1 MNFELIAATMT
12 DGYGIVADNHGEVYL
27 VKPPFDFYGKEH
39 LPYEQIEP
47 TIAQFGFTRLGET
60 YPSWLAVFERL
71 RQIAWQ
77 ARREAGDTSTTVSD
91 EDKKAFFRS
100 IPAGFLVGTVERLEI
115 YLTKG
120 DFYSV
125 ISMGEALLE
134 NENLIKKETL
144 YAQVRVAFETAK
156 NKQQELISS
165 RFSNF
170 KPENAD
176 KKRQFT
182 PTMQ

>member
-12 DGYGIVADNHGEVYL
+12 DGYGIVADNHSEVYL

-60 YPSWLAVFERL
+60 YPSWDVVFERL

-77 ARREAGDTSTTVSD
+77 ARREAGDTNTTVSD

-100 IPAGFLVGTVERLEI
+100 IPAGFLVGTVERLES

-125 ISMGEALLE
+125 VLMGEALLE
-134 NENLIKKETL
+134 NENLIKKEVL
-144 YAQVRVAFETAK
+144 HVQVRVAFETAK
-156 NKQQELISS
+156 NKRQELISS
-165 RFSNF
+165 HFSNF

-182 PTMQ
+182 LTVQ